1 MITTSNRCPRLF
13 TVTEVAEQM
22 KVSGRT
28 VRRKISG
35 GELHFHRLGRQI
47 RVSEEDL
54 LSLPQPAP
62 PIVSARVT
70 QSPAVSTS
78 NTVLV
83 NTSRGRPLEKS
94 YCSINY
100 FYPIVLL

>member
-1 MITTSNRCPRLF
+1 MSAGRRLPSNRCPRLF
-13 TVTEVAEQM
+13 TVTEVADQM

-54 LSLPQPAP
+54 LSYLNQ
-62 PIVSARVT
+62 R
-70 QSPAVSTS
+70 
-78 NTVLV
+78 
-83 NTSRGRPLEKS
+83 RR
-94 YCSINY
+94 
-100 FYPIVLL
+100 